1 MEKIRIGKG
10 QVLHRKGDEVKTL
23 EIVLAGALAMT
34 DGNDINIRLGSGSM
48 AGTAYLPGETYSFDY
63 VALEDATLMA
73 MDYMNPDDIVEA
85 ITGTPA
91 IAPVIAA
98 ANMEL
103 ATAILESLTATT
115 DAAISLCK
123 ELKYNYNE
131 YKFMCV
137 QLGTAPEQFE
147 FVEHLIPL
155 ESSRLDSSWEAD
167 LCRAYCSQRSAL
179 DKGYYPLDV
188 SFCVETVMR
197 ASTVSRKFSQ
207 ELLSVLTFIDQTKSG
222 AASFIEAFYN
232 VKSRVDTNNRGDSN
246 TTSHI
251 QNALDMILAF
261 SGVDQETIDTF
272 RKDVKAYTDTEDRLE
287 KSDEMRHLRRS
298 LSDGFYKIYEAAFFK
313 SLNTDHLP
321 IEVRMFFLFGFVDET
336 LAGTANTEILY
347 QTAVGWEND
356 PEERIVSLYDW
367 LLKIYRGQ
375 ALPSKNEFDN
385 DWFEYLREEVRT
397 GSISQAESDSLQNDT
412 QAMVSFEIRNMVT
425 IANKATYGRLATF
438 VPIFNAQ
445 DVVRPLEKC
454 LASPARIREAFTK
467 VTDIDYSCFYRPTL
481 VNFPEFKIPH
491 FIYDVEVK
499 PYIILMPNIGSRGL
513 MWQEIEG
520 VRRTTPAHMMISI
533 YHSEDLDNTVVQMC
547 AQFRWEM
554 CRRIQGVRYADVSE
568 PSLTSEYTNY
578 LQFYRKNGYL
588 SADIKE
594 RIKMSLQKARNDYKV
609 IFMNDYEKYI
619 QNEAF
624 GMPRLNKIAREILF
638 KYCTYSQKFREERGT
653 NPQYAPL
660 MDRWNVAHNSR
671 VHNVDL
677 VLRKVQRM
685 NPDAVPQEIL
695 DEVKYLKL

>member
-10 QVLHRKGDEVKTL
+10 QVLHRRGDEVRTL
-23 EIVLAGALAMT
+23 EILLAGSLSMT
-34 DGNDINIRLGSGSM
+34 DGNDVNVRLGSGSM

-63 VALEDATLMA
+63 VALEDSTLMA
-73 MDYMNPDDIVEA
+73 MDYMSQDDIVEA
-85 ITGTPA
+85 VTNTPA

-103 ATAILESLTATT
+103 CAAILDAFTASTES
-115 DAAISLCK
+115 AITLCK

-137 QLGTAPEQFE
+137 QLGTAPTQFD

-155 ESSRLDSSWEAD
+155 ESSGLDSSWEAD
-167 LCRAYCSQRSAL
+167 LCRAYCKERSSL
-179 DKGYYPLDV
+179 DKNYYPLDI
-188 SFCVETVMR
+188 SFCIETVMR
-197 ASTVSRKFSQ
+197 ASTISRKASQ
-207 ELLSVLTFIDQTKSG
+207 ELLSVLSFVDQTKAG
-222 AASFIEAFYN
+222 AASFVETFYN
-232 VKSRVDTNNRGDSN
+232 VKSRVDTNNRGESD
-246 TTSHI
+246 TAPHI
-251 QNALDMILAF
+251 QGALDMILAF
-261 SGVDQETIDTF
+261 SGVDPETADTF
-272 RKDVKAYTDTEDRLE
+272 RKDVKAYINTEDRLE
-287 KSDEMRHLRRS
+287 KSDEMRRLRRS
-298 LSDGFYKIYEAAFFK
+298 LSEGFYKIYESAFFK
-313 SLNTDHLP
+313 SIDTEHLP
-321 IEVRMFFLFGFVDET
+321 IEVRMFFFFGFVDET
-336 LAGTANTEILY
+336 LAGAANTEILY
-347 QTAVGWEND
+347 KTAVGWESD
-356 PEERIVSLYDW
+356 PEGRIVSLYEW
-367 LLKIYRGQ
+367 LLKIYHGQ

-385 DWFEYLREEVRT
+385 DWFEYLREELRT
-397 GSISQAESDSLQNDT
+397 GSISQEESDSLQNDVR
-412 QAMVSFEIRNMVT
+412 AMVSFEIRNMFT
-425 IANKATYGRLATF
+425 MANKTTYGRLATF

-454 LASPARIREAFTK
+454 LANPVRVREAFQK
-467 VTDIDYSCFYRPTL
+467 VLDIDYSCFYRPTL
-481 VNFPEFKIPH
+481 VTFPDFKIPH
-491 FIYDVEVK
+491 FVYDVEVK
-499 PYIILMPNIGSRGL
+499 PYVILMPNIGSRGL

-520 VRRTTPAHMMISI
+520 VRRTTPAHMMISL

-609 IFMNDYEKYI
+609 VFMNDYEKYI

-638 KYCTYSQKFREERGT
+638 KYCTYSQKFRDERGS

-660 MDRWNVAHNSR
+660 MDRWNVAHNAK

-695 DEVKYLKL
+695 NELKFLKL

>member
-1 MEKIRIGKG
+1 
-10 QVLHRKGDEVKTL
+10 
-23 EIVLAGALAMT
+23 
-34 DGNDINIRLGSGSM
+34 
-48 AGTAYLPGETYSFDY
+48 
-63 VALEDATLMA
+63 
-73 MDYMNPDDIVEA
+73 
-85 ITGTPA
+85 
-91 IAPVIAA
+91 
-98 ANMEL
+98 MEL

-385 DWFEYLREEVRT
+385 DWFEYLREELRT
-397 GSISQAESDSLQNDT
+397 GSISQAESDSLQHITENKDH
-412 QAMVSFEIRNMVT
+412 AERNKKHGADPQ
-425 IANKATYGRLATF
+425 INRR
-438 VPIFNAQ
+438 IFHN
-445 DVVRPLEKC
+445 
-454 LASPARIREAFTK
+454 
-467 VTDIDYSCFYRPTL
+467 
-481 VNFPEFKIPH
+481 H
-491 FIYDVEVK
+491 FG
-499 PYIILMPNIGSRGL
+499 ILSGDKNPDGSRQHG
-513 MWQEIEG
+513 
-520 VRRTTPAHMMISI
+520 
-533 YHSEDLDNTVVQMC
+533 C
-547 AQFRWEM
+547 
-554 CRRIQGVRYADVSE
+554 
-568 PSLTSEYTNY
+568 
-578 LQFYRKNGYL
+578 
-588 SADIKE
+588 
-594 RIKMSLQKARNDYKV
+594 YKQTDHDC
-609 IFMNDYEKYI
+609 I
-619 QNEAF
+619 
-624 GMPRLNKIAREILF
+624 
-638 KYCTYSQKFREERGT
+638 
-653 NPQYAPL
+653 
-660 MDRWNVAHNSR
+660 NS
-671 VHNVDL
+671 
-677 VLRKVQRM
+677 
-685 NPDAVPQEIL
+685 
-695 DEVKYLKL
+695 